1 MSKAT
6 AASEKLETPV
16 WYLAWV
22 RQVSAMA
29 ARPISGHGEFSNG
42 QQVYFW
48 PMGEGKWMLF
58 DGKWIYTI
66 LATADAMA
74 ALKSCRDE
82 RQQVRLAE
90 HQEALTERFYQ
101 AVAAQ
106 GGGFTCRPR
115 S

>member
-1 MSKAT
+1 MAT
-6 AASEKLETPV
+6 QQHQPTLTPT

-22 RQVSAMA
+22 RQVSALMR
-29 ARPISGHGEFSNG
+29 RPISGHGEFSNG
-42 QQVYFW
+42 QQVFFW

-82 RQQVRLAE
+82 HHQVRLAE
-90 HQEALTERFYQ
+90 HQEALTECFYQ

-106 GGGFTCRPR
+106 GSPFICRPR